1 MPTFSNERQ
10 AVDISQQIQEDISAY
25 LVTITAMSAAVGP
38 DSGHPLVKS
47 ACRKRANKRL
57 MHRSTR
63 LSLTHA
69 GAAPQLWNL
78 FKR

>member
-38 DSGHPLVKS
+38 DSGHSLVKS
-47 ACRKRANKRL
+47 GCRKRANKRL
-57 MHRSTR
+57 MHRSN
-63 LSLTHA
+63 
-69 GAAPQLWNL
+69 AAFTGP
-78 FKR
+78 RGGGPAIMESV